1 MIMKEFYLMAV
12 CLLTATVFFASCN
25 KNNPTITEATFEMQL
40 GNNETN
46 TIRVSVIPS
55 DENASYCVGLIM
67 EDEYPGEDGLVSY
80 IEKYVSE
87 GAELWKGTYNE
98 VYEDLFWNTDYY
110 AFAAQIDGGVVVGV
124 PHVEKVKTYRPYVE
138 FAPEGML
145 IAPYAVS
152 DNGQWIV
159 GNYDDGTTPN
169 SYIYDVRRDSL
180 TVVQGV
186 VFYDVTD
193 DGTAYGEDMF
203 CPIFWKDGKTTQIP
217 APEGSSESGFFGVTP
232 DGSVAVGYS
241 MDESFR
247 SKAIIYENGVLSD
260 LTGTDIYDE
269 TPYGITAKGIGSNG
283 NIAGYLVNNSDWLE
297 IGCSWTGASHEFDLF
312 PKEFMVYNEEL
323 LDGGGAWEKR
333 YGDLEI
339 RISPNG
345 RYYAAFMEVIESWEY
360 MPMLQYVYD
369 SQENVMHEITDAAYA
384 DWHPWAVTSDGLL
397 FLSNS
402 LTGVSDQPY
411 VWDFNTDKV
420 STFAEYASANYGY
433 APEGVVIQGLVM
445 AVSDDASVI
454 VGNYTDESNFYTTIY
469 FMPEK

>member
-1 MIMKEFYLMAV
+1 MIMKKFYLMAV

-67 EDEYPGEDGLVSY
+67 EDEYPGEEGLVSY

-138 FAPEGML
+138 FAPEGVL

-152 DNGQWIV
+152 DNGMWVV
-159 GNYDDGTTPN
+159 GNYDDGVAPS

-180 TVVQGV
+180 TIVSGTVL
-186 VFYDVTD
+186 YDVTD
-193 DGTAYGEDMF
+193 DGVAYGRDNF
-203 CPIFWKDGKTTQIP
+203 VPVIVKDGQVNTLP
-217 APEGSSESGFFGVTP
+217 VPEGTMQAGFYGVSP
-232 DGSVAVGYS
+232 DGNTAVGS
-241 MDESFR
+241 TKDENWNE
-247 SKAIIYENGVLSD
+247 KAIIYENGMME
-260 LTGTDIYDE
+260 TMAGTDLGGN
-269 TPYGITAKGIGSNG
+269 TPVSIVAKGIGSNG
-283 NIAGYLVNNSDWLE
+283 NIAGYIVDFDYYIELGCLWL
-297 IGCSWTGASHEFDLF
+297 GASHEFDLF
-312 PKEFMVYNEEL
+312 PKEFMTEFNEEMN
-323 LDGGGAWEKR
+323 AWTKR
-333 YGDLEI
+333 YGDLEMH
-339 RISPNG
+339 ISPNG
-345 RYYAAFMEVIESWEY
+345 KFLSAWVYVTESYESMPQYA
-360 MPMLQYVYD
+360 YVYD
-369 SQENVMHEITDAAYA
+369 IESEKMYELSDNTYDYWRPCV
-384 DWHPWAVTSDGLL
+384 VTSDGLL
-397 FLSNS
+397 FLADAP
-402 LTGVSDQPY
+402 TGISSQPY
-411 VWDFNTDKV
+411 VYDFNTGKV
-420 STFAEYASANYGY
+420 ETFKDYASATWGY
-433 APEGVVIQGLVM
+433 SSEEAVFEGTVL

>member
-1 MIMKEFYLMAV
+1 MKKFYLMAL

-46 TIRVSVIPS
+46 TIRVSVTPS

-247 SKAIIYENGVLSD
+247 SKAIIYENGVLSE

-312 PKEFMVYNEEL
+312 PKEFMTEFNEEMN
-323 LDGGGAWEKR
+323 AWTKR
-333 YGDLEI
+333 YGDLEMH
-339 RISPNG
+339 ISPNG
-345 RYYAAFMEVIESWEY
+345 KFLSAWVYVTESYESMPQYA
-360 MPMLQYVYD
+360 YVYD
-369 SQENVMHEITDAAYA
+369 IESEKMYELSDNTYDYWRPCV
-384 DWHPWAVTSDGLL
+384 VTSDGLL
-397 FLSNS
+397 FLADAP
-402 LTGVSDQPY
+402 TGISSQPY
-411 VWDFNTDKV
+411 VYDFNTGKV
-420 STFAEYASANYGY
+420 ETFKDYASATWGY
-433 APEGVVIQGLVM
+433 SSEEAVFEGTVL

>member
-1 MIMKEFYLMAV
+1 MIMKKFYLMAV

-159 GNYDDGTTPN
+159 GPQF
-169 SYIYDVRRDSL
+169 IYLRCPSR
-180 TVVQGV
+180 
-186 VFYDVTD
+186 FTD
-193 DGTAYGEDMF
+193 
-203 CPIFWKDGKTTQIP
+203 C
-217 APEGSSESGFFGVTP
+217 GS
-232 DGSVAVGYS
+232 GSC
-241 MDESFR
+241 
-247 SKAIIYENGVLSD
+247 IL
-260 LTGTDIYDE
+260 
-269 TPYGITAKGIGSNG
+269 
-283 NIAGYLVNNSDWLE
+283 
-297 IGCSWTGASHEFDLF
+297 
-312 PKEFMVYNEEL
+312 
-323 LDGGGAWEKR
+323 
-333 YGDLEI
+333 
-339 RISPNG
+339 
-345 RYYAAFMEVIESWEY
+345 
-360 MPMLQYVYD
+360 
-369 SQENVMHEITDAAYA
+369 
-384 DWHPWAVTSDGLL
+384 
-397 FLSNS
+397 
-402 LTGVSDQPY
+402 
-411 VWDFNTDKV
+411 
-420 STFAEYASANYGY
+420 
-433 APEGVVIQGLVM
+433 
-445 AVSDDASVI
+445 
-454 VGNYTDESNFYTTIY
+454 
-469 FMPEK
+469 

>member
-1 MIMKEFYLMAV
+1 MIMKKFYLMAV

-25 KNNPTITEATFEMQL
+25 KNNPTITEAAFEMQL

-159 GNYDDGTTPN
+159 GNYDDGVSPN

-247 SKAIIYENGVLSD
+247 SKAIIYENGVLSE

-312 PKEFMVYNEEL
+312 PKEFMTEFNEEMN
-323 LDGGGAWEKR
+323 AWTKR
-333 YGDLEI
+333 YGDLEMH
-339 RISPNG
+339 ISPNG
-345 RYYAAFMEVIESWEY
+345 KFLSAWVYVTESYESMPQYA
-360 MPMLQYVYD
+360 YVYD
-369 SQENVMHEITDAAYA
+369 IESEKMYELSDNTYDYWRPCV
-384 DWHPWAVTSDGLL
+384 VTSDGLL
-397 FLSNS
+397 FLADAP
-402 LTGVSDQPY
+402 TGISSQPY
-411 VWDFNTDKV
+411 VYDFNTGKV
-420 STFAEYASANYGY
+420 ETFKDYASATWGY
-433 APEGVVIQGLVM
+433 SSEEAVFEGTVL

>member
-1 MIMKEFYLMAV
+1 
-12 CLLTATVFFASCN
+12 
-25 KNNPTITEATFEMQL
+25 MQL

-138 FAPEGML
+138 FAPEGVL

-159 GNYDDGTTPN
+159 GNYDDGVSPN
-169 SYIYDVRRDSL
+169 SYIYDVRCDSL

-312 PKEFMVYNEEL
+312 PKEFMTEFNEEMN
-323 LDGGGAWEKR
+323 AWTKR
-333 YGDLEI
+333 YGDLEMH
-339 RISPNG
+339 ISPNG
-345 RYYAAFMEVIESWEY
+345 KFLSAWVYVTESYESMPQYA
-360 MPMLQYVYD
+360 YVYD
-369 SQENVMHEITDAAYA
+369 IESEKMYELSDNTYDYWRPCV
-384 DWHPWAVTSDGLL
+384 VTSDGLL
-397 FLSNS
+397 FLADAP
-402 LTGVSDQPY
+402 TGISSQPY
-411 VWDFNTDKV
+411 VYDFNTGKV
-420 STFAEYASANYGY
+420 ETFKDYASATWGY
-433 APEGVVIQGLVM
+433 SSEEAVFEGTVL

>member
-1 MIMKEFYLMAV
+1 
-12 CLLTATVFFASCN
+12 
-25 KNNPTITEATFEMQL
+25 MQL

-247 SKAIIYENGVLSD
+247 SKAIIYENGVLSE

-312 PKEFMVYNEEL
+312 PKEFMTEFNEEMN
-323 LDGGGAWEKR
+323 AWTKR
-333 YGDLEI
+333 YGDLEMH
-339 RISPNG
+339 ISPNG
-345 RYYAAFMEVIESWEY
+345 KFLSAWVYVTESYESMPQYA
-360 MPMLQYVYD
+360 YVYD
-369 SQENVMHEITDAAYA
+369 IESEKMYELSDNTYDYWRPCV
-384 DWHPWAVTSDGLL
+384 VTSDGLL
-397 FLSNS
+397 FLADAP
-402 LTGVSDQPY
+402 TGISSQPY
-411 VWDFNTDKV
+411 VYDFNTGKV
-420 STFAEYASANYGY
+420 ETFKDYASATWGY
-433 APEGVVIQGLVM
+433 SSEEAVFEGTVL